1 MQWYLCL
8 KKKKQIS
15 SNGLTKKK
23 RNPIGRELKA
33 KRRVQRRGDSTV
45 AIGYFKGIVMYEKY
59 VEFLKRYVTNI
70 LVWVS

>member
-8 KKKKQIS
+8 KKKKHIS

-23 RNPIGRELKA
+23 NNPVSSKLKA
-33 KRRVQRRGDSTV
+33 KRRVVQRRGDSTV
-45 AIGYFKGIVMYEKY
+45 AIGYFKGIVMHEKY

-70 LVWVS
+70 LV